1 MKMQMFSSVCFYNAV
16 SSRIASYLIYPSDA
30 TKRNQYYSKQILEGV
45 FDESKDINLAKIFKD
60 HAEVMALITPLA
72 HQYRSPNKGYILK
85 PAFVAGHLLLAMI
98 RMKISGIE
106 PSLQK
111 AYYFY
116 LEITQ
121 KDPENW
127 GVERVGI
134 RQIEQAWS
142 EFKSVAHIGLVVG
155 KLGVTQYV
163 DQYPVFLSSI
173 YRVQKLYLDIISSS
187 DYLDFEI
194 WEMPFLDQLTWQKN
208 STVYSP
214 RFIENLK
221 RTMVF
226 DKLNEDELNIML
238 KYSKTYFKRGS
249 AK

>member
-1 MKMQMFSSVCFYNAV
+1 M
-16 SSRIASYLIYPSDA
+16 
-30 TKRNQYYSKQILEGV
+30 
-45 FDESKDINLAKIFKD
+45 
-60 HAEVMALITPLA
+60 
-72 HQYRSPNKGYILK
+72 
-85 PAFVAGHLLLAMI
+85 
-98 RMKISGIE
+98 
-106 PSLQK
+106 
-111 AYYFY
+111 
-116 LEITQ
+116 
-121 KDPENW
+121 
-127 GVERVGI
+127 
-134 RQIEQAWS
+134 
-142 EFKSVAHIGLVVG
+142 AHIGLVVG

-238 KYSKTYFKRGS
+238 KYSKTYFKRGG